1 MNNFTPSDWYVFKQ
15 MLAIDCIQGHAT
27 CNAMCQTTSDAD
39 ADKGDTDCC
48 FPEGKIQQ

>member
-39 ADKGDTDCC
+39 AD
-48 FPEGKIQQ
+48 